1 MIRSWGKVQLSGF
14 AQPWFGDTLTAAVAL
29 PRGDGTI
36 VVTVGSTTRYKIG
49 DRIYL
54 DPGKSNQD
62 LLLIQ
67 TIQSS
72 TVLICISEGGAT
84 TNTHANGALVQLH
97 LSVIDVQIQAL
108 DGNAGAVWLGS
119 DSTVTATGGG
129 SAFRQL
135 QKVTAGQTPN
145 EWRSGYGADHDIA
158 MTSDGWFCGT
168 STDYALF
175 MAEVL

>member
-1 MIRSWGKVQLSGF
+1 MIRSWGKVTLTGF
-14 AQPWFGDTLTAAVAL
+14 AQPWFGDVLTAAVGL
-29 PRGDGTI
+29 PNGAGI
-36 VVTVGSTTRYKIG
+36 IAVNVASTTRYKVG

-54 DPGKSNQD
+54 DPGQTNQD
-62 LLLIQ
+62 LLLIDS
-67 TIQSS
+67 IPSS
-72 TVLICISEGGAT
+72 TVLNCRSEGQT

-97 LSVIDVQIQAL
+97 LSVIDVQIQAV

-119 DSTVTATGGG
+119 DNTVTASGGG

-135 QKVTAGQTPN
+135 QKVTGGQTPN
-145 EWRSGYGADHDIA
+145 EWRSGYGIDHNES
-158 MTSDGWFCGT
+158 MTSDGWMCGT